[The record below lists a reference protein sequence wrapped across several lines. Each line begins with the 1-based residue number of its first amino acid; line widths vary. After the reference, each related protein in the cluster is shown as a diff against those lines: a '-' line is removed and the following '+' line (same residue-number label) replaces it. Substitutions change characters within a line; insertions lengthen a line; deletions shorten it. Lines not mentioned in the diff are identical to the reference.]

1 LTKKP
6 KTHPKPKL
14 QHAPSRDELLAF
26 IRERGGDVNRREIVR
41 HFRLDAI
48 GKRELNALMREMRDG
63 GQLNRK
69 RKRLHVSGELP
80 AVVVAEIFGRD
91 EDGELLAVPAEWDEQ
106 EQGAVPKIRL
116 RFARLPDAGPAPGV
130 GDRVLLRTEKSEDDE
145 TAAYAGRVIRTL
157 EKARA
162 TALGIFLKLAA
173 GGGRLQPVDKKSLGR
188 ELAIPAGAE
197 DNAEDGD
204 LVSVDLLSQR
214 AYGLPTARVREKLGS
229 VKGERAV
236 SLIAIHTHGIPN
248 EFRRDTLAE
257 AEAARPASMS
267 RREDWTSL
275 PLVTIDP
282 PDAKDHDDAVFA
294 LSDTDPGNKGGFVL
308 TVAIADVAL
317 YVKPSSALDREA
329 LERGNSVYFPDRVVP
344 MLPERLSGDL
354 CSLRPGEQRA
364 AMAVRMVI
372 DAQGRKRR
380 HSFHRIMMRSRARLN
395 YAQVQAA
402 IDGKPDNATEPI
414 LDSILKPLYSAYRA
428 LSKARDEREPLAL
441 DIPERKIVL
450 GAHGIVERVV
460 SPERLDAHKLIEEC
474 MILANVAAA
483 ETCEARKT
491 LLLYRVHDSP
501 TMEKVAALREFLQS
515 LGHKLPPSDQLKPRD
530 FNRILKRVEGTDNER
545 LAHEVILRSQAQAEY
560 AATNYGHYGLQLRRY
575 AHFTSPI
582 RRYADLIVH
591 RALIRALKLGDDGLP
606 DTTPEAL
613 AEIGARISA
622 AERRA
627 MAAERETVDRLIA
640 NFLADRVG
648 ATFRGRISGVTRSGL
663 FVKLDDTGA
672 DGFIP
677 ARTLGTEYFRHEEHR
692 HAMVGERSGETYQLG
707 DKVEVKLV
715 EAIPA
720 AGALRFEMLSDGR
733 RDMRSRHKQDAR
745 GKSGGKSRFQRRGNP
760 TPGDRKGPHRRV
772 HSKRRK

>member
-1 LTKKP
+1 LSKKP
-6 KTHPKPKL
+6 KHPRKQKS
-14 QHAPSRDELLAF
+14 QTAPSREELIAF
-26 IRERGGDVNRREIVR
+26 IREKGGDVNKRDIVR
-41 HFRLDAI
+41 RFRLDAV
-48 GKRELNALMREMRDG
+48 GKRELNTLMREMRADG
-63 GQLNRK
+63 ELGRK
-69 RKRLHVSGELP
+69 RKRLHISGELP

-91 EDGELLAVPAEWDEQ
+91 EDGELLAVPAEWDE
-106 EQGAVPKIRL
+106 EQGAAPKIRL
-116 RFARLPDAGPAPGV
+116 RFGRKPDAGPAPGI
-130 GDRVLLRTEKSEDDE
+130 GDRVLLRTEKTEDDE
-145 TAAYAGRVIRTL
+145 VAGYAGRVIRVL

-162 TALGIFLKLAA
+162 TALGIFRKLAA

-188 ELAIPAGAE
+188 ELAIPSGAE
-197 DNAEDGD
+197 GGAEDGD

-214 AYGLPTARVREKLGS
+214 AYGLPTARVRERLGS
-229 VKGERAV
+229 IKSERAV
-236 SLIAIHTHGIPN
+236 SLIAIHTHGIPDR
-248 EFRRDTLAE
+248 FRPETIAE
-257 AEAARPASMS
+257 AEAARPAGMS
-267 RREDWTSL
+267 KREDWTNL

-294 LSDTDPGNKGGFVL
+294 LPDKDPGNKGGFIL
-308 TVAIADVAL
+308 TVAIADVAH
-317 YVKPSSALDREA
+317 YVTPGSALDREA

-372 DAQGRKRR
+372 DANGRKRR
-380 HSFHRIMMRSRARLN
+380 HSFHRIMMRSRARLH

-402 IDGKPDNATEPI
+402 IDGRPDGATEP
-414 LDSILKPLYSAYRA
+414 LLETILKPLYAAYRA
-428 LSKARDEREPLAL
+428 LSRARDEREPLAL

-450 GAHGIVERVV
+450 GAHGLVERVV

-474 MILANVAAA
+474 MILANVTAA
-483 ETCEARKT
+483 ETCEARRT

-501 TMEKVAALREFLQS
+501 ALEKVAALREFLQS
-515 LGHKLPPSDQLKPRD
+515 LGHKLPSSDQIRPRD
-530 FNRILKRVEGTDNER
+530 FNRILKRVEDTDNER
-545 LAHEVILRSQAQAEY
+545 LVHEVVLRSQAQAEY

-582 RRYADLIVH
+582 RRYADLVVH
-591 RALIRALKLGDDGLP
+591 RALIRALGLGDDGLP
-606 DTTPEAL
+606 ETTVEAL

-677 ARTLGTEYFRHEEHR
+677 ARTLGGEYFRYEEGR
-692 HAMVGERSGETYQLG
+692 HALVGERSGETYQLG
-707 DKVEVKLV
+707 NTVEVKLV
-715 EAIPA
+715 EVMPA
-720 AGALRFEMLSDGR
+720 AGALRFEMLSEGR
-733 RDMRSRHKQDAR
+733 RDMRSRHKHEIR
-745 GKSGGKSRFQRRGNP
+745 GKYRGKAPPRGRNGGRR
-760 TPGDRKGPHRRV
+760 HV
-772 HSKRRK
+772 HSRHRK